1 MLSSRKIGRAG
12 IRNTKRSSAQNPYL
26 VSVVFLFLIVRIIA
40 VLRGLRYDGDRLVQS
55 FMQFPDLELLKLQNL
70 NSVLF
75 DFHVT
80 APGFPLMY
88 IIFDSL
94 LKSFWW
100 IAPYL
105 IVLLLGIFA
114 NLLMYRFLI
123 QRNFSSVASLS
134 ITLICL
140 TTNPALILY
149 EAQFYSTA
157 FVAYLVVILFTTL
170 ASSSFIL
177 KDSISRI
184 CTILLFLALI
194 RSSFL
199 AILVLPF
206 VFILILIHLRF
217 LNKKTLIKVI
227 PISLIALLL
236 TSALLGRFVKYE
248 QLSFQSSAASGTL
261 LGLANIDGFKGFG
274 YPDTTYFPFKE
285 YGNDPSGI
293 GDINQSKS
301 KSNGL
306 PNWNYDGYLDTYK
319 RDNSNVLR
327 LIGENIGLLPKF
339 LANSIAWSSTNP
351 ACSRVILQEN
361 YKSVEFLD
369 AKVRTVVLG
378 RTSWNKSSSELTPC
392 GGTSSYD
399 LTFLGLLLIFFV
411 SLCRY
416 FIYLIRSRLQ
426 DKFTP
431 FAFGIVSLS
440 IFASL
445 INGSPEASKYR
456 VEYEAFMVLFVCWI
470 YSMKSGRFATLDP
483 KPNWRRSL

>member
-1 MLSSRKIGRAG
+1 MITGRHLSKTPLLRLANGRRLALG
-12 IRNTKRSSAQNPYL
+12 ILAIS
-26 VSVVFLFLIVRIIA
+26 FCFVRFIA
-40 VLRGLRYDGDRLVQS
+40 FLRGLRYDGDRLVQT
-55 FMQFPDLELLKLQNL
+55 FMQFPDIQLLKFQNL
-70 NSVLF
+70 GSVLF
-75 DFHVT
+75 DFHFT
-80 APGFPLMY
+80 APGFPMMY
-88 IIFDSL
+88 IVSHSL
-94 LKSFWW
+94 FKSFWW

-105 IVLLLGIFA
+105 IVILLGIFA
-114 NLLMYRFLI
+114 NLSMYRFLI
-123 QRNFSSVASLS
+123 ERNFSNVASLT

-140 TTNPALILY
+140 TANPALVLY

-157 FVAYLVVILFTTL
+157 FVTYLVVILFTTI

-177 KDSISRI
+177 KNSVSRI
-184 CTILLFLALI
+184 CIILLFLALI

-206 VFILILIHLRF
+206 VFILILIHLRV
-217 LNKKTLIKVI
+217 LNKQTLIKVI
-227 PISLIALLL
+227 PISLISLLL
-236 TSALLGRFVKYE
+236 TSALLGRYVKYE

-261 LGLANIDGFKGFG
+261 LGFSNIDGFKGFG

-285 YGNDPSGI
+285 FLNDPSEI

-319 RDNSNVLR
+319 RDNSNILR
-327 LIGENIGLLPKF
+327 LMDENIALFPKF

-378 RTSWNKSSSELTPC
+378 RTSWNKTSSELTPC

-411 SLCRY
+411 SLCKY
-416 FIYLIRSRLQ
+416 FFYLIRNRLQ

-431 FAFGIVSLS
+431 FALGIVLLS

-445 INGSPEASKYR
+445 MNGSPEASKYR

-470 YSMKSGRFATLDP
+470 YSMKSNRFANLNP
-483 KPNWRRSL
+483 KPNWRRNL